1 MSTPQQ
7 SSATPGGKSGLPWKR
22 ILVKAGIAA
31 AGAGVCG
38 AVLLGLALALAWP
51 SLPDLH
57 AMTDYRPRVPL
68 RIYTADKVLIGEYG
82 EEHRNVLRFDE
93 IPAVM
98 RQAVLAAED
107 DRFYSHG
114 GVDWMGVARAVL
126 TNVVKGSKSQG
137 GSTITMQVARNFY
150 LSSEKTY
157 SRKFYELLLTF
168 KIENELS
175 KDQILELYMNQIYLG
190 HRAYG
195 FAAAS
200 RTYLG
205 KPLSEVTPAE
215 AAMLAGIPKAPSRFN
230 PITNFPRA
238 EIRQHYVLG
247 RMKTLGYLTPEQAD
261 EALKQRLTIRGA
273 DGTSARGFAVH
284 GDYPA
289 ELARQLMYGVFQEE
303 TYSKGID
310 VYTTIDS
317 KAQEAAYRAV
327 RDGVLDYTR
336 RAVYPG
342 PEDQLD
348 LPDGVE
354 SDPQALDEILDGV
367 QDKAPDSEDLLAAVV
382 LAASPT
388 EVKLARSGRDIITIS
403 DKKALAVVARALN
416 PKASDSQRIRRGSVV
431 YIHKTG
437 DKETDGWEI
446 INMPALQ
453 AALVSM
459 APQDGAIRAMI
470 GGFDYNRGT
479 FNRVTQAWRQPGSNI
494 KPFVY
499 AAALE
504 RGFTPATQISDQP
517 FMLTAAQTGSKDWQ
531 PKNDGNKYEPML
543 TLRQGLY
550 RSKNMVSIR
559 ILQAISP
566 QYAQDYLT
574 RFGFDKSRWPAVLP
588 LALGAGGATPL
599 QVVNGYSVFANGGYR
614 VTPYLVDHV
623 TDRSGKVLMQAQPVR
638 AGDEAARAIDP
649 RTAWVMDDILRG
661 VTTSGTAARAHQVL
675 KRNDVGGKTGTTNE
689 AVDVWFSG
697 FTPALATTV
706 WMGFDQPKSL
716 GTNEFG
722 SGLALSTWLD
732 FMQPVL
738 KGVPDAK
745 QAPRPDGLLVENGE
759 YYFSEFPPGQAV
771 ASLDLSSGDA
781 LTDFL
786 NNNRSTDGVDT
797 SVKPLPVPGTSVQPP
812 NPNSPIQA
820 PLMPIPAPRANNAP
834 AAGSPAAGSPAAGS
848 PAAGSPAAG
857 TPALGLDGNGVSASA
872 ITSSAP
878 VAARPL

>member
-22 ILVKAGIAA
+22 ILVKTGIVA
-31 AGAGVCG
+31 AGAAACG
-38 AVLLGLALALAWP
+38 AIVLGLALALAWP

-93 IPAVM
+93 IPPVM

-168 KIENELS
+168 KIENELT

-200 RTYLG
+200 RTYFG

-247 RMKTLGYLTPEQAD
+247 RMKTLGYITPEQAD

-273 DGTSARGFAVH
+273 DGASARGFAVH

-317 KAQEAAYRAV
+317 KSQEAAYRAV
-327 RDGVLDYTR
+327 RDGVMDYTR

-342 PEDQLD
+342 PEDQID

-354 SDPQALDEILDGV
+354 SDGQALDEILDGV
-367 QDKAPDSEDLLAAVV
+367 QDKTPDSEDLLAAVV
-382 LAASPT
+382 LSASPT
-388 EVKLARSGRDIITIS
+388 EVKVARSARDIITIT

-437 DKETDGWEI
+437 GKDDGSWEI

-550 RSKNMVSIR
+550 KSKNMVSIR

-599 QVVNGYSVFANGGYR
+599 QVVNGYGVFANGGYR

-623 TDRSGKVLMQAQPVR
+623 TDRSGKVLMQAQPVK

-661 VTTSGTAARAHQVL
+661 VATSGTAARAHQVL
-675 KRNDVGGKTGTTNE
+675 KRNDIGGKTGTTND

-697 FTPALATTV
+697 FTPDLATTV

-732 FMQPVL
+732 YMQPVL
-738 KGVPDAK
+738 KGMPEVK
-745 QAPRPDGLLVENGE
+745 QPPRPDGLLVDNGE
-759 YYFSEFPPGQAV
+759 YYFAEFPPGQAV

-797 SVKPLPVPGTSVQPP
+797 SVKPLPTPGAMLPQDS
-812 NPNSPIQA
+812 NNSAVQA
-820 PLMPIPAPRANNAP
+820 PLQPIPMPAASNGLPGMTGAGVPAAGGPAASIP
-834 AAGSPAAGSPAAGS
+834 AAGSAEDAAAR
-848 PAAGSPAAG
+848 
-857 TPALGLDGNGVSASA
+857 ASA
-872 ITSSAP
+872 VTTSSS
-878 VAARPL
+878 VVARPL